1 MTAQTFSESWHR
13 IAEARIGLLPSVQV
27 QRQRFGGADWYVL
40 QDRFT
45 QRFFRL
51 TPQAWRFVSRLSPR
65 RTVDEAWREA
75 LEQFPTDAPSQ
86 HEVIQ
91 LLGQLHQ
98 SNLLYFRSQPDSAE
112 IFDRY
117 RQFKQRELYGKL
129 LGFLYLRIPVLNPND
144 WLNSIRPLI
153 NAMVSV
159 PAAILWLI
167 VVAIGA
173 KAVVENLPQIA
184 NQSQGILA
192 LDNLIW
198 LYLCMAGMKV
208 LHELAHAF
216 VCKRFGGEVHVF
228 GIMLLVLAPLPYVDA
243 TASWAFRSRYERA
256 LVGAIGVLSELF
268 MAAVGA
274 IVWANTGPGLV
285 HTLAFNVML
294 LGSIS
299 SLLFNGNP
307 LLRFDAYYVLC
318 DLIDIPNLYQ
328 RANQQWLYFAD
339 RYLLGTRDAKSPA
352 TDRREWWWLTSY
364 GALSFAYRM
373 LVVAL
378 VLEYVADQWFLL
390 GVVFALTTF
399 IMLIAMPLAKLFSHL
414 AGQAVARNR
423 TRAIIASTVGLLVPI
438 ALIAMVP
445 WRDAIRAPGVI
456 ESLSA
461 NAVAPGMAGRLDT
474 LHVRNGDRVRAGQLI
489 AQLSNPELDF
499 EIQAARAQ
507 IIETELLRNQALA
520 NTPADVEPLRRR
532 LAMLRERMVEL
543 EFRKAQLAVVAR
555 HDGTFVAPKAS
566 ERLGSWVQRGESIG
580 DVVDLDNLRFVGVVT
595 QQQADQLF
603 SSTIESVAVRLNG
616 QVDREVQSA
625 EFNVLPYQRQRL
637 ASVALGWTGGGS
649 IPVRP
654 DDQKGEIAADP
665 FFEVRVRLD
674 PTTPDL
680 LTLNGL
686 TGQMRVSLTP
696 TPLLTQ
702 WRKWVMQ
709 QLQKRYHI

>member
-65 RTVDEAWREA
+65 RTVDQAWREA
-75 LEQFPTDAPSQ
+75 LEQFPADAPSQ

-129 LGFLYLRIPVLNPND
+129 LGFLYLRIPLWNPND
-144 WLNSIRPLI
+144 WLDAIRPLVR
-153 NAMVSV
+153 AVVSL
-159 PAAILWLI
+159 PAAMLWLI

-184 NQSQGILA
+184 DQSQGVLA
-192 LDNLIW
+192 LDNLVW
-198 LYLCMAGMKV
+198 LYVCMAGMKV

-216 VCKRFGGEVHVF
+216 VSKRYGGEVHVF
-228 GIMLLVLAPLPYVDA
+228 GVMLLVLAPLPYVDA
-243 TASWAFRSRYERA
+243 TSSWAFRSRYERA
-256 LVGAIGVLSELF
+256 LVGAVGVLAELF

-274 IVWANTGPGLV
+274 IIWANTGPGLV

-294 LGSIS
+294 LGSVS

-318 DLIDIPNLYQ
+318 DLVDIPNLYQ

-339 RYLLGTRDAKSPA
+339 RYLLGTRDAKGPA
-352 TDRREWWWLTSY
+352 IDRREWWWLTLY
-364 GALSFAYRM
+364 GALSFGYRM
-373 LVVAL
+373 LVVLL

-390 GVVFALTTF
+390 GVVFAITTF
-399 IMLIAMPLAKLFSHL
+399 IMLVAIPLGKLFGHL
-414 AGQAVARNR
+414 TGQAVARNR
-423 TRAIIASTVGLLVPI
+423 TRAIFASTAGLLIPV
-438 ALIAMVP
+438 LLLSLLP

-456 ESLSA
+456 ESVSA
-461 NAVAPGMAGRLDT
+461 NAVFSGTAGRLVA
-474 LHVRNGDRVRAGQLI
+474 LHARNGDRVKAGQLI

-499 EIQAARAQ
+499 EVLAVRHQVT
-507 IIETELLRNQALA
+507 ETELLRNQALA
-520 NTPADVEPLRRR
+520 GAPADVQPLQRR
-532 LAMLRERMVEL
+532 LIMLRERLTEL
-543 EFRKAQLAVVAR
+543 EFRQSQLTVVAR
-555 HDGTFVAPKAS
+555 HDGTFVAPRAR
-566 ERLGSWVQRGESIG
+566 ERLGSWVPRGESLG
-580 DVVDLDNLRFVGVVT
+580 EVVDLDNLRFVAVVT
-595 QQQADQLF
+595 QQQADELF
-603 SSTIESVAVRLNG
+603 ASTIVSVAVRLHG
-616 QVDREVQSA
+616 QVDREVQSTD
-625 EFNVLPYQRQRL
+625 FNILPYQRQRL

-649 IPVRP
+649 IPVRQ
-654 DDQKGEIAADP
+654 DDQRGEMAAEP
-665 FFEVRVRLD
+665 FFELRVRLD
-674 PTTPDL
+674 PSTPDL

-686 TGQMRVSLTP
+686 TGQMRIALTP

-702 WRKWVMQ
+702 WRKWALQ
-709 QLQKRYHI
+709 QLQKRYRI

>member
-256 LVGAIGVLSELF
+256 LVGAVGVLSELF
-268 MAAVGA
+268 MAA
-274 IVWANTGPGLV
+274 
-285 HTLAFNVML
+285 
-294 LGSIS
+294 
-299 SLLFNGNP
+299 
-307 LLRFDAYYVLC
+307 
-318 DLIDIPNLYQ
+318 
-328 RANQQWLYFAD
+328 
-339 RYLLGTRDAKSPA
+339 
-352 TDRREWWWLTSY
+352 
-364 GALSFAYRM
+364 
-373 LVVAL
+373 
-378 VLEYVADQWFLL
+378 
-390 GVVFALTTF
+390 
-399 IMLIAMPLAKLFSHL
+399 
-414 AGQAVARNR
+414 
-423 TRAIIASTVGLLVPI
+423 
-438 ALIAMVP
+438 
-445 WRDAIRAPGVI
+445 
-456 ESLSA
+456 
-461 NAVAPGMAGRLDT
+461 
-474 LHVRNGDRVRAGQLI
+474 
-489 AQLSNPELDF
+489 
-499 EIQAARAQ
+499 
-507 IIETELLRNQALA
+507 
-520 NTPADVEPLRRR
+520 
-532 LAMLRERMVEL
+532 
-543 EFRKAQLAVVAR
+543 
-555 HDGTFVAPKAS
+555 
-566 ERLGSWVQRGESIG
+566 
-580 DVVDLDNLRFVGVVT
+580 
-595 QQQADQLF
+595 
-603 SSTIESVAVRLNG
+603 
-616 QVDREVQSA
+616 
-625 EFNVLPYQRQRL
+625 
-637 ASVALGWTGGGS
+637 
-649 IPVRP
+649 
-654 DDQKGEIAADP
+654 
-665 FFEVRVRLD
+665 
-674 PTTPDL
+674 
-680 LTLNGL
+680 
-686 TGQMRVSLTP
+686 
-696 TPLLTQ
+696 
-702 WRKWVMQ
+702 
-709 QLQKRYHI
+709 